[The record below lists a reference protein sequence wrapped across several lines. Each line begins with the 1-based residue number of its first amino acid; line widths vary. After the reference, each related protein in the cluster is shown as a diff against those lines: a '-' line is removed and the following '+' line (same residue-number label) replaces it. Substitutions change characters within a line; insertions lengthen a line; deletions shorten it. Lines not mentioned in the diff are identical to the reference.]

1 MAQSILIVED
11 DPAQLRYIDTVVR
24 SLGYATSAVADGET
38 AVDRL
43 LADDD
48 ADFDLVLL
56 DLVLPGIDG
65 VEVLEK
71 VRPARPQL
79 PVIMLTMQGGV
90 GTVVKAMRAG
100 ASDFMIKPVSRE
112 RLQVSIENA
121 LKLQTLS
128 GELSRIS
135 RRLTGELGF
144 TDLIYKSSQ
153 MAGVIDLAR
162 RAAGSNIPILIEG
175 ESGVGKE
182 MVARSIQGTG
192 DRAGKSFVTVNCG
205 ALPEN
210 LVESILFGHEKGSFT
225 GALEKHIGRFQEA
238 TGGTLFLDEVGELT
252 PDIQVKLLR
261 ALQQGEID
269 PVGSNHPITVD
280 VRLISA
286 TNRDLAALVEQ
297 GNFREDLYYR
307 LNVFPVH
314 IPPLRDRTGDIEPL
328 VDYFVSRASIDE
340 GKTIRGVTPE
350 AMELLNNFTWPGN
363 VRQLENAIFRA
374 IVLCDEDLLGV
385 GDFPQIA
392 QRLGV
397 QIPEPQVSLTPGVA
411 ASPGEAIR
419 ALDPSGAVR
428 PLKVV
433 EEELIRLAIDH
444 NAGHMSKVAK
454 QLGIGR
460 STLYRKI
467 RDLGLDVERV

>member
-24 SLGYATSAVADGET
+24 SLGYATNAATDGEA

-43 LADDD
+43 LDEGGE
-48 ADFDLVLL
+48 DFDLVLL

-65 VEVLEK
+65 VQVLEK
-71 VRPARPQL
+71 VKPARPQL

-128 GELSRIS
+128 GELSRMS

-144 TDLIYKSSQ
+144 TDLIYASSE
-153 MAGVIDLAR
+153 MAVVIDLAR
-162 RAAGSNIPILIEG
+162 RAGGSSIPILIEG

-182 MVARSIQGTG
+182 LVARAIQGTG
-192 DRAGKSFVTVNCG
+192 DRAGKPFVTVNCG

-225 GALEKHIGRFQEA
+225 GAVKKHIGRFQEA
-238 TGGTLFLDEVGELT
+238 SGGTIFLDEVSELT

-269 PVGSNHPITVD
+269 PVGSNRPITVD

-297 GNFREDLYYR
+297 GRFREDLYYR

-314 IPPLRDRTGDIEPL
+314 IPPLRERTDDIEPL
-328 VDYFVSRASIDE
+328 VDYFVSRTAVTE
-340 GKTIRGVTPE
+340 GKTIRGVTHE
-350 AMELLNNFTWPGN
+350 ALELLKNFFWPGN
-363 VRQLENAIFRA
+363 VRQLENAIFRG
-374 IVLCDEDLLGV
+374 IVLCDDDLLGV

-397 QIPEPQVSLTPGVA
+397 QIPAPQVSGKRGVSA
-411 ASPGEAIR
+411 GPGETIR
-419 ALDPSGAVR
+419 AFDSAGALR
-428 PLKVV
+428 PLKIV
-433 EEELIRLAIDH
+433 EEEMIRLAIDH
-444 NAGHMSKVAK
+444 NNGHMSKVAR

-460 STLYRKI
+460 STLYRKV
-467 RDLGLDVERV
+467 RDLGLDVERA

>member
-24 SLGYATSAVADGET
+24 SLGYATNAATDGEA
-38 AVDRL
+38 AVERL
-43 LADDD
+43 LDEGKEP
-48 ADFDLVLL
+48 FDLVLL

-65 VEVLEK
+65 VQVLEK
-71 VRPARPQL
+71 VKPARPQL

-128 GELSRIS
+128 GELSRMS

-144 TDLIYKSSQ
+144 TDLIYESGE
-153 MAGVIDLAR
+153 MAAVIDLAR
-162 RAAGSNIPILIEG
+162 RAGGSNIPILIEG

-182 MVARSIQGTG
+182 LVARAIQGTG
-192 DRAGKSFVTVNCG
+192 ERAGKAFVTVNCG

-238 TGGTLFLDEVGELT
+238 SGGTIFLDEVGELT

-269 PVGSNHPITVD
+269 PVGSNRPIMVD
-280 VRLISA
+280 FRLISA

-297 GNFREDLYYR
+297 GKFREDLYYR

-314 IPPLRDRTGDIEPL
+314 IPPLRERPADIEPL
-328 VDYFVSRASIDE
+328 VDYFVSRSAASE
-340 GKTIRGVTPE
+340 GKPIRGITPE
-350 AMELLNNFTWPGN
+350 ALDLLKDFSWPGN
-363 VRQLENAIFRA
+363 VRQLENAIFRG

-385 GDFPQIA
+385 ADFPQIA

-397 QIPEPQVSLTPGVA
+397 QIPPPPATGEHGAPAGPR
-411 ASPGEAIR
+411 EAIR
-419 ALDPSGAVR
+419 ALDALGAVR
-428 PLKVV
+428 PLKDV

-444 NAGHMSKVAK
+444 NNGHMSKVAK

-467 RDLGLDVERV
+467 RDLGLEVERA

>member
-24 SLGYATSAVADGET
+24 SLGYTTNAAADGEA
-38 AVDRL
+38 AVERL
-43 LADDD
+43 LDED
-48 ADFDLVLL
+48 AEGFDLVLL

-71 VRPARPQL
+71 VKPLRPQL

-100 ASDFMIKPVSRE
+100 ASDFMIKPVSPE

-135 RRLTGELGF
+135 RRLTGDLGF

-162 RAAGSNIPILIEG
+162 RAGGSNIPILIEG

-182 MVARSIQGTG
+182 MVARAIQGTG
-192 DRAGKSFVTVNCG
+192 DRAGKPFVIVNCG

-225 GALEKHIGRFQEA
+225 GALAKHIGRFEEA
-238 TGGTLFLDEVGELT
+238 TGGTIFLDEVGELT

-269 PVGSNHPITVD
+269 PVGSNRPITVD

-286 TNRDLAALVEQ
+286 TNRDLMAMVEQ
-297 GNFREDLYYR
+297 GRFREDLYYR
-307 LNVFPVH
+307 LNVFPVR
-314 IPPLRDRTGDIEPL
+314 IPPLRERTDDIEPL
-328 VDYFVSRASIDE
+328 VDFFVSRAAVSE
-340 GKTIRGVTPE
+340 GKNIRGVTPE
-350 AMELLNNFTWPGN
+350 AMGLLNGFSWPGN
-363 VRQLENAIFRA
+363 VRQLENAIFRG
-374 IVLCDEDLLGV
+374 IVLCDDDLLGMA
-385 GDFPQIA
+385 DFPQIA
-392 QRLGV
+392 ERLGV
-397 QIPEPQVSLTPGVA
+397 EIPASKFPRERGVSG
-411 ASPGEAIR
+411 SPGEEIR
-419 ALDPSGAVR
+419 AVDGSGAVR
-428 PLKVV
+428 PLKAV
-433 EEELIRLAIDH
+433 EEELIRFAIER
-444 NAGHMSKVAK
+444 NNGHMSKVAR

-467 RDLGLDVERV
+467 RDLGLEVERT

>member
-11 DPAQLRYIDTVVR
+11 DPAQLRYIETVVR
-24 SLGYATSAVADGET
+24 SLGYATSAVTDGEA
-38 AVDRL
+38 AVERL
-43 LADDD
+43 LDEGEE
-48 ADFDLVLL
+48 DFDLVLL

-65 VEVLEK
+65 VQVLEK
-71 VRPARPQL
+71 VRPQRPQL

-128 GELSRIS
+128 GELSRMS
-135 RRLTGELGF
+135 RRMTGELGF
-144 TDLIYKSSQ
+144 TDLIYESGG
-153 MAGVIDLAR
+153 MAAVIDLAR
-162 RAAGSNIPILIEG
+162 RAGGSNIPILIEG

-182 MVARSIQGTG
+182 LVARAIQGTG
-192 DRAGKSFVTVNCG
+192 ERAGKPFVTVNCG

-225 GALEKHIGRFQEA
+225 GALEKHMGRFQEA
-238 TGGTLFLDEVGELT
+238 SGGTIFLDEVGELT

-269 PVGSNHPITVD
+269 PVGSNRPITVD

-297 GNFREDLYYR
+297 GKFREDLYYR
-307 LNVFPVH
+307 LNVFPVQ
-314 IPPLRDRTGDIEPL
+314 IPPLRDRPEDIEPL
-328 VDYFVSRASIDE
+328 VDYFVSRSAVTE
-340 GKTIRGVTPE
+340 GKTIRGVTAE
-350 AMELLNNFTWPGN
+350 ALELLKNFSWPGN
-363 VRQLENAIFRA
+363 VRQLENAIFRGT
-374 IVLCDEDLLGV
+374 VLCDEDLLGV

-397 QIPEPQVSLTPGVA
+397 PIPAAPAPGEPGIPAGPS
-411 ASPGEAIR
+411 EAIR
-419 ALDPSGAVR
+419 ALDSSGAVR
-428 PLKVV
+428 SLKVV

-444 NAGHMSKVAK
+444 NNGHMSKVAK

-467 RDLGLDVERV
+467 RDLGLEVERV

>member
-24 SLGYATSAVADGET
+24 SLGYATNAATDGEA
-38 AVDRL
+38 AVERL
-43 LADDD
+43 LDEGEEE
-48 ADFDLVLL
+48 FDLVLL

-65 VEVLEK
+65 VQVLEK
-71 VRPARPQL
+71 VKPARPQL

-128 GELSRIS
+128 GELSRMS

-144 TDLIYKSSQ
+144 SDLIYQSSE
-153 MAGVIDLAR
+153 MAAVIDLAQ
-162 RAAGSNIPILIEG
+162 RAGGSNIPILIEG

-182 MVARSIQGTG
+182 LVARAIQGTG
-192 DRAGKSFVTVNCG
+192 DRAGKPFVTVNCG

-225 GALEKHIGRFQEA
+225 GALEKHMGRFQEA
-238 TGGTLFLDEVGELT
+238 SGGTIFLDEVGELT

-269 PVGSNHPITVD
+269 PVGSNRPITVD
-280 VRLISA
+280 FRLISA

-307 LNVFPVH
+307 LNVFPVQ
-314 IPPLRDRTGDIEPL
+314 IPPLRERADDIEPL
-328 VDYFVSRASIDE
+328 VDYFVSRAAASE
-340 GKTIRGVTPE
+340 GKPIRGVTPE
-350 AMELLNNFTWPGN
+350 ALELLKDFSWPGN
-363 VRQLENAIFRA
+363 VRQLENSIFRG

-397 QIPEPQVSLTPGVA
+397 QIPAPPVSGEHGVPA
-411 ASPGEAIR
+411 GPREAIR
-419 ALDPSGAVR
+419 ALDSSGAVR
-428 PLKVV
+428 PLKDV

-444 NAGHMSKVAK
+444 NNGHMSKVAR

-467 RDLGLDVERV
+467 RDLGLDVERA